1 MFQNRDVKE
10 IEMNSFE
17 KEDFVKVIEGEIFEG
32 TIKDLTLSEDLLKHY
47 IKHLPNFLF
56 KNLQVEERVKPSDE
70 ERNKIAINEKNKME
84 QEEPKLLIF
93 ETILKLVS
101 FQEKKKFD
109 LPQKEETIIDD
120 LIDLVRNCHKMLYD
134 PNKEKKYYYEK
145 SMQIYLFTIYIILKN
160 YPFFINKRETLQNY
174 FTKLIQ
180 YKK

>member
-1 MFQNRDVKE
+1 
-10 IEMNSFE
+10 
-17 KEDFVKVIEGEIFEG
+17 
-32 TIKDLTLSEDLLKHY
+32 
-47 IKHLPNFLF
+47 
-56 KNLQVEERVKPSDE
+56 
-70 ERNKIAINEKNKME
+70 ME

>member
-1 MFQNRDVKE
+1 MSEVNKNAALNGITNIQTIECDV
-10 IEMNSFE
+10 FE
-17 KEDFVKVIEGEIFEG
+17 KLREYK
-32 TIKDLTLSEDLLKHY
+32 
-47 IKHLPNFLF
+47 
-56 KNLQVEERVKPSDE
+56 
-70 ERNKIAINEKNKME
+70 A
-84 QEEPKLLIF
+84 
-93 ETILKLVS
+93 
-101 FQEKKKFD
+101 EKKKFD
-109 LPQKEETIIDD
+109 LPHKEETIIDD